1 LARTLRDDEAVAV
14 SRLVREAEG
23 GFGGP
28 VDVEFCFEGSRLWLL
43 QCRPVTAMG
52 AA

>member
-1 LARTLRDDEAVAV
+1 
-14 SRLVREAEG
+14 VREAEQ

-28 VDVEFCFEGSRLWLL
+28 VDVEFCFEGPRLWLL
-43 QCRPVTAMG
+43 QCRPVTALE